1 MAPMLIWLII
11 AIGLASLGVIEILLN
26 FTIPFIELRVV
37 LLLLLVLGMSYR
49 HYLMERSGEKEA
61 LEKRIQ
67 ELEDKCREIEGE
79 VSDNPGE

>member
-49 HYLMERSGEKEA
+49 HYFMERSGEKEA
-61 LEKRIQ
+61 LKARIQ
-67 ELEDKCREIEGE
+67 ELEDKCLEIERKSVNSE
-79 VSDNPGE
+79 